1 MSVYAGS
8 VEDSHALIQFFRVE
22 AAKMRN
28 MRKLTITPENTIVQD
43 VNGDKIEFP
52 GLTYGNATLEELL
65 RELGVVFS
73 AQTLHNPKGDSQRK
87 KGIYAERP
95 LDLGARQ
102 DSLTWD
108 FQAANPIN
116 VQISMVNSQSRDQS
130 RTGAFPD

>member
-28 MRKLTITPENTIVQD
+28 MRKLTVTPEITIVQD

-52 GLTYGNATLEELL
+52 GLTYGNTTLEELL

-73 AQTLHNPKGDSQRK
+73 AKTLHNPNATPNGK
-87 KGIYAERP
+87 KEFTLSGRW
-95 LDLGARQ
+95 
-102 DSLTWD
+102 TWGHD
-108 FQAANPIN
+108 RIL
-116 VQISMVNSQSRDQS
+116 
-130 RTGAFPD
+130 